1 MFVAGGLPQ
10 KVRYK
15 VRNNDV
21 RQAAK
26 AAGVSLWKIAE
37 GLGVSCS
44 WFSCMLRKELSP
56 EMKEKVFSIIHELAE
71 GVNA

>member
-1 MFVAGGLPQ
+1 M
-10 KVRYK
+10 
-15 VRNNDV
+15 RNSDV

-37 GLGVSCS
+37 KLGVSCS

-56 EMKEKVFSIIHELAE
+56 EMKERVFSIIRELTE

>member
-1 MFVAGGLPQ
+1 M
-10 KVRYK
+10 
-15 VRNNDV
+15 RNNDV

-37 GLGVSCS
+37 KLGVSCS

-56 EMKEKVFSIIHELAE
+56 EMKERIFSIIRELAE
-71 GVNA
+71 GVSA

>member
-1 MFVAGGLPQ
+1 MGNPSERKEQ
-10 KVRYK
+10 M
-15 VRNNDV
+15 RNNDV

-37 GLGVSCS
+37 RLGVSCS

-56 EMKEKVFSIIHELAE
+56 DMKDKIFSIIRELAG
-71 GVNA
+71 GVSA

>member
-1 MFVAGGLPQ
+1 M
-10 KVRYK
+10 
-15 VRNNDV
+15 

-37 GLGVSCS
+37 KLGVSCS

-56 EMKEKVFSIIHELAE
+56 EMKEKVFSIIRELAE
-71 GVNA
+71 GVSA